1 MADSPTSLPNF
12 TMSTSTM
19 GREAGYMF
27 WRQAHGVLFEPN
39 DDPPEVIAGFETE
52 VTIYNAG
59 PMLIGGGLVAE
70 QRFHRTPAIIA
81 RDGIDHYFLLI
92 SKSGGFEGLC
102 DGIRISIPAGAAC
115 LFNFQS
121 PADIWSS
128 RGDCIAIALPRAS
141 LAPYLANPDSV
152 SGTVL
157 TSDAPLCGILCD
169 HIGGMLAT
177 APRLTLD
184 DATGLVRS
192 AAAMIGVCFGA
203 AAAPKSDVAA
213 KLREASLVAIR
224 RHIDATLGA
233 PELGAEQLTA
243 MFGLSRASLYR
254 LFEPMGGVADF
265 IRRRRLRKALLD
277 LSSAEFAHLQ
287 VAEIALRLGFASGA
301 SFARAFKASYKINP
315 SDIRGDPKA
324 AMRALAETDNSDE
337 PMLAEWLQ
345 DLS

>member
-1 MADSPTSLPNF
+1 
-12 TMSTSTM
+12 M

-27 WRQAHGVLFEPN
+27 WRQAHGVLFESN
-39 DDPPEVIAGFETE
+39 DDAPEVIADFETE

-59 PMLIGGGLVAE
+59 PMLIGGGRIDK
-70 QRFHRTPAIIA
+70 QRYHRTPAIVA
-81 RDGIDHYFLLI
+81 RDGIDHYFLLMC
-92 SKSGGFEGLC
+92 KSGGFSGTC
-102 DGIRISIPAGAAC
+102 DGAPVMITPGDVC

-121 PADIWSS
+121 PADVWSEC
-128 RGDCIAIALPRAS
+128 GDVMAMALPRAA
-141 LAPYLANPDSV
+141 LAPFLGDPDGV

-157 TSDAPLCGILCD
+157 SGGTALCRILFD
-169 HIGGMLAT
+169 HITGMVAN
-177 APRLTLD
+177 APRLSLSLD
-184 DATGLVRS
+184 DAAGLARS
-192 AAAMIGVCFGA
+192 AAAMVAVCFGPA
-203 AAAPKSDVAA
+203 AASKSDVAA
-213 KLREASLVAIR
+213 NLRAASLVAIR
-224 RHIDATLGA
+224 RHIDASLASPDLGA
-233 PELGAEQLTA
+233 DQLTA

-277 LSSAEFAHLQ
+277 LSSAEFTHLQ